1 MDFREKFLI
10 SFLSKRAKN
19 KLKLTSVPSDI
30 FFDLSDK
37 FSIRLGHYPASHY
50 PKVTAESDH
59 FIGGEVMNLS
69 FHTKGVILEEKSFRK
84 QLLLA
89 NHLLDTFRI
98 STISVIM
105 SKPTLSASAWK
116 FMQMVNQRQLSI
128 KSFYYEAG
136 ASPEFVGKIL
146 DECTEVTD
154 KVGIVAW
161 FPYAY
166 LYTPFR
172 PFKTTNLRINGNFN
186 WSNLESFMNFG
197 YVSIQFWENPTRTA
211 QFYKSFFTKWM
222 DSNARLQRL
231 EFCIEKAEHQLIMNA
246 LRKQGI
252 QQNIADEWIRMERK
266 NGIEFFIKSIP
277 YCIIIYTKQAYLD
290 YLKEIEQRA
299 LARGLAINL
308 RLDEHPIN
316 FVEPMF

>member
-166 LYTPFR
+166 L
-172 PFKTTNLRINGNFN
+172 
-186 WSNLESFMNFG
+186 
-197 YVSIQFWENPTRTA
+197 
-211 QFYKSFFTKWM
+211 
-222 DSNARLQRL
+222 
-231 EFCIEKAEHQLIMNA
+231 
-246 LRKQGI
+246 GI